1 MNLEGKAMAVVGG
14 IIGLVL
20 VIVLVAALYPTLV
33 EAGTDL
39 QVSGQIVNAT
49 GHVTDQGTFERFNS
63 GGVLWT
69 IFGIIIFVGAII
81 AVIAFIKTK

>member
-1 MNLEGKAMAVVGG
+1 MNLEGKAMAIVGG

-20 VIVLVAALYPTLV
+20 VLVLVAALYPTLV
-33 EAGTDL
+33 EAGGDL
-39 QVSGQIVNAT
+39 QTSGMPQADKF
-49 GHVTDQGTFERFNS
+49 GA

-81 AVIAFIKTK
+81 AVIAFIKTR